1 MMTLKKY
8 LLPVKGL
15 LFGWLLTV
23 SSMSLAQVSVQFSPV
38 MGGQS
43 LQNLALT
50 RLTLTS
56 TSSVR
61 LSLTIKVTE
70 VNGAPVVTIKTLPFY
85 TSNGNNQIDRNSFAN
100 GLFSFGANYYGNI
113 VRQSGRFPEGEYE
126 CCFTEEILDSKDPSI
141 LPSYEQCFSYQLQ
154 PLTPFLLTFP
164 MDGDIICNKRP
175 SFAWQP
181 PLPLPLDSRFRLILA
196 EVRDKQVPIESI
208 TNNEPV
214 INQAALSANTLMFPV
229 NIPELKEGSTYA
241 WQVSIYSNLAIIKKS
256 EIWTFTVRCE
266 EDKKIPPADSYRDLK
281 EADNGDYY
289 IADRYLRFSFN
300 NPYSGGKLSYS
311 IECLSDAKNVVKS
324 LPTLQTSSGINKYD
338 LDLSENNSF
347 KSGNEYLLKV
357 YLPNNKQL
365 RLRFIYKN
373 EGE

>member
-1 MMTLKKY
+1 MMKVNKY
-8 LLPVKGL
+8 WLAVKVAFAGCL
-15 LFGWLLTV
+15 IALCNMA
-23 SSMSLAQVSVQFSPV
+23 SAQLSVQFSPV

-50 RLTLTS
+50 RISLSSSS
-56 TSSVR
+56 TAR
-61 LSLTIKVTE
+61 ISLTIKVSEISGT
-70 VNGAPVVTIKTLPFY
+70 PVVTIKTLPFY
-85 TSNGNNQIDRNSFAN
+85 TSNGVNQIDRNSFAN
-100 GLFSFGANYYGNI
+100 GIFTFGSNYYGNI
-113 VRQSGRFPEGEYE
+113 VKQSGRFPEGEYE
-126 CCFTEEILDSKDPSI
+126 CCFTEEVLDSKDPSI
-141 LPSYEQCFSYQLQ
+141 LPSYEQCFSYQLH

-164 MDGDIICNKRP
+164 LDGDIICNKRP

-181 PLPLPLDSRFRLILA
+181 PLPLPLDSRFRLVLT
-196 EVRDKQVPIESI
+196 EVRDKQTAIESI
-208 TNNEPV
+208 TNNEPI
-214 INQAALSANTLMFPV
+214 INQAALSANTMMYPV

-266 EDKKIPPADSYRDLK
+266 DAKKVPPADSYRDLK

-289 IADRYLRFSFN
+289 IANKYLRFSFN
-300 NPYSGGKLSYS
+300 NPYSAGKLSYS
-311 IECLSDAKNVVKS
+311 IECLSDAKNAVKN
-324 LPTLQTSSGINKYD
+324 LPTLQTISGINKYD
-338 LDLSENNSF
+338 LDLSDNYSF